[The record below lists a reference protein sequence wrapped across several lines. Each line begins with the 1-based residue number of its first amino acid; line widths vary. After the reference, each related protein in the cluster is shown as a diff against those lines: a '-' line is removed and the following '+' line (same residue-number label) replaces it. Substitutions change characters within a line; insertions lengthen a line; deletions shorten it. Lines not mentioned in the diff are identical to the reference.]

1 MLNEQLKILKL
12 TFNFKEDEPCRKDA
26 GSSFFIKE
34 KEAATVDEWIT
45 LLTELSFPVAIT
57 FYLLHRIEG
66 KLDVLNETIR
76 TLPDKMK

>member
-1 MLNEQLKILKL
+1 MLVRLFLSH
-12 TFNFKEDEPCRKDA
+12 FNKE
-26 GSSFFIKE
+26 GV
-34 KEAATVDEWIT
+34 TVEEWIT

-66 KLDVLNETIR
+66 KLDVLNESIR